1 MVNRH
6 EKMLKS
12 WVIREMQIKTTMR
25 YYLTPVRMA
34 VINCW
39 WGCGERGSPFAPLVG
54 MQTGAATVESSMEIP
69 QEIKNGSAFWTSDT
83 ISGNISEG
91 TQNTNLKEHKH
102 LYVHCSVIYN
112 CQEMKADQCPS
123 VDEWIKQQWDVYI
136 MEYYSAIK
144 KKKILPLATV

>member
-1 MVNRH
+1 
-6 EKMLKS
+6 
-12 WVIREMQIKTTMR
+12 MR
-25 YYLTPVRMA
+25 YHLTPARIS
-34 VINCW
+34 VISKSTNKCW
-39 WGCGERGSPFAPLVG
+39 QGCGEKGTLLHCWWECRLVSPWKV
-54 MQTGAATVESSMEIP
+54 V
-69 QEIKNGSAFWTSDT
+69 WTILKKLKMDLPFDPT
-83 ISGNISEG
+83 SGNVSEG